1 MRFTV
6 DDKAYDYDDATMTF
20 AEGRAIEKATGRTFG
35 EIGELAKSGSLSAI
49 QALVWVAMKRTEP
62 TLKFSDLDDRAI
74 SAFDFDDAEPDEDAG
89 ADPTDGEG

>member
-20 AEGRAIEKATGRTFG
+20 AEGRAIEKVTGRTFG
-35 EIGELAKSGSLSAI
+35 EIGELAKTGSLSAI

-74 SAFDFDDAEPDEDAG
+74 SAFTFDDPEPEPGDPT
-89 ADPTDGEG
+89 DPTDGEG